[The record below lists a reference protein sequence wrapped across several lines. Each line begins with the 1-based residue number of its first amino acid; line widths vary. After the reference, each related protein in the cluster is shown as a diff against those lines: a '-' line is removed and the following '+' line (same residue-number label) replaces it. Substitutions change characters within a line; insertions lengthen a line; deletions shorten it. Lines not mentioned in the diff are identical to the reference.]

1 MKISIIVPMFNIE
14 AYIGQ
19 CIESIINQDYTDLEI
34 FLIDDGSTD
43 KTGEICKEY
52 AKKDER
58 ICYLYKENGGSGS
71 ARNVGIKKA
80 SGDYILCFDGDDF
93 FIENSAISKM
103 VAKINIYNPDIFVYN
118 MSTFFQKYNKIVA
131 DKNITNEDKFFDNK
145 IKFLKETIS
154 NGKLSISPWDKMVRT
169 RIIKEYSIFFS
180 NDVNLE
186 DLTWSLKLYEKIQTV
201 YVYNEPLYVYRKQR
215 ENSNTYTISESKI
228 NCMLNTI
235 KSWLDYSYEDKE
247 IQDLYYNY
255 LAYQYT
261 ILMALAN
268 SKNTTRETRIQIK
281 ELQSLLNYDLNIK
294 VKKALAVYKIA
305 GYNGLRQVLKIYL
318 FLKNRSVIRM

>member
-58 ICYLYKENGGSGS
+58 ICYMYKENGGIGS
-71 ARNVGIKKA
+71 ARNLGIENA
-80 SGDYILCFDGDDF
+80 TGDYILCLDGDDF
-93 FIENSAISKM
+93 LIETNAVSKM
-103 VAKINIYNPDIFVYN
+103 ITKINIYNPDILVYRMN
-118 MSTFFQKYNKIVA
+118 TFFQKYNKIVA
-131 DKNITNEDKFFDNK
+131 DKNITDIDKLFDTNLS
-145 IKFLKETIS
+145 FLKETIS
-154 NGKLSISPWDKMVRT
+154 NGRLSISACDKLVKT
-169 RIIKEYSIFFS
+169 ALIKQYSIFFS
-180 NDVNLE
+180 DDKTLE
-186 DLTWSLKLYEKIQTV
+186 DLAWSLKLYEKVQSI

-247 IQDLYYNY
+247 IQDVYYNY

-281 ELQSLLNYDLNIK
+281 ELQSLLNYDLNVK
-294 VKKALAVYKIA
+294 VKKALTVYKIA
-305 GYNGLRQVLKIYL
+305 GYNVLRQVLKSYL
-318 FLKNRSVIRM
+318 FLKNRSIVKI